1 MPPAAGALGV
11 PPRRWLVLAAT
22 VVVHLLVLYWPTAGD
37 ASGLPGLDKA
47 VHLLVFAAVA
57 WAGRRA
63 GLPTGP
69 LVTVLLAHAVV
80 SEAVQ
85 HFALPGRGGDPWD
98 ALADAVGT
106 VVGVVVARRRGRRRR
121 RAE

>member
-1 MPPAAGALGV
+1 MPPAGAPGAARRRRLVLGV
-11 PPRRWLVLAAT
+11 T
-22 VVVHLLVLYWPTAGD
+22 VVVHLVVLYWPTVGD
-37 ASGLPGLDKA
+37 GSGLPGLDKA

-57 WAGRRA
+57 WAGHRA

-69 LVTVLLAHAVV
+69 LVAVLLAHAVV

-85 HFALPGRGGDPWD
+85 HLALPGRGGDPWD

-106 VVGVVVARRRGRRRR
+106 VVGVVVAQQSGRLRR